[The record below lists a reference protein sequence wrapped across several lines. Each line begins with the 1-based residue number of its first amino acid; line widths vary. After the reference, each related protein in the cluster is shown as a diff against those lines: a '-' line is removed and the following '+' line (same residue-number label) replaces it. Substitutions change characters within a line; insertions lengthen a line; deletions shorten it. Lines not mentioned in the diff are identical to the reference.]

1 MDSKNK
7 HTLQVKSKI
16 DINKYSDIKTIIDK
30 IYAEL
35 KFINAVEIVDRP
47 ESFTLASLNVTKD
60 GERLR
65 METIFEVQIEYT
77 RQPE

>member
-30 IYAEL
+30 IYTEL

>member
-1 MDSKNK
+1 MSKNK
-7 HTLQVKSKI
+7 HTLQVESRI

>member
-16 DINKYSDIKTIIDK
+16 DINKYSDIKTIID
-30 IYAEL
+30 
-35 KFINAVEIVDRP
+35 
-47 ESFTLASLNVTKD
+47 
-60 GERLR
+60 
-65 METIFEVQIEYT
+65 IEYT